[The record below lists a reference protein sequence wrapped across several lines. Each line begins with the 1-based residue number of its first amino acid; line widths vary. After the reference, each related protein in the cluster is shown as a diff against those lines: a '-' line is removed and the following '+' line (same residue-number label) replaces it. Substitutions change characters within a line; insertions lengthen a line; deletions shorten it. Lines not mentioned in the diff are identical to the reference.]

1 MKYPRDVWKTFHRF
15 RSLMIVLAPAVAFP
29 ALAFAQNALP
39 QQARSP
45 VDQKAAAAPAP
56 VHDISGTWA
65 PANGPQDGV
74 QANGVKAMPNDGKPE
89 HQLPFTPYGLQVYK
103 SHHALE
109 GNDAVLPGFYNDPRD
124 KCEPIG
130 FPRANFYNLR
140 ETQILQDK
148 YKVAILYEYD
158 ETWRTIWTDGR
169 EVPKIVDG
177 GVLIGKEVRE
187 PRFYGYSVGKWV
199 DDTTLVVQTVGMMP
213 EDRVWLDTSGRP
225 ISDQLRVEERYH
237 RVSNDRLELTVTIN
251 DPKMYTKPWIA
262 MDKFPMVLED
272 PHKDVME
279 QYCSP
284 SEMEKYNKLFS
295 EPASA
300 PTGKGTAR

>member
-1 MKYPRDVWKTFHRF
+1 M
-15 RSLMIVLAPAVAFP
+15 VAAMSWSP
-29 ALAFAQNALP
+29 LAFAQNA
-39 QQARSP
+39 QTKTSRAAK
-45 VDQKAAAAPAP
+45 DQKATAGPAP

-89 HQLPFTPYGLQVYK
+89 HQLPFTPYGLEVYK

-109 GNDAVLPGFYNDPRD
+109 GADAVLPQFYNDPRD
-124 KCEPIG
+124 KCEPLG

-148 YKVAILYEYD
+148 YKVAILYEYA
-158 ETWRTIWTDGR
+158 ETWRVVWTDGR
-169 EVPKIVDG
+169 ELPKPVDG
-177 GVLIGKEVRE
+177 GVLVGKEVKE
-187 PRFYGYSVGKWV
+187 PRFYGYSVGKWA
-199 DDTTLVVQTVGMMP
+199 DDSTLVVQTVGMMP

-225 ISDQLRVEERYH
+225 ISDALRVEERYH
-237 RVSNDRLELTVTIN
+237 RVNHDRLELTVTID

-272 PHKDVME
+272 AHKDVME
-279 QYCSP
+279 MYCSP
-284 SEMEKYNKLFS
+284 SEMEKYNKLFA
-295 EPASA
+295 EPSSA
-300 PTGKGTAR
+300 PGGEAPRR